1 MDVVSMSCTKL
12 IEARAELARNEVSQK
27 CDSKEYQENV
37 SFVEFF
43 EAKLFEAIDA
53 LKKNS
58 VALIQTAIAEDD
70 PNHN

>member
-37 SFVEFF
+37 SIVEFF
-43 EAKLFEAIDA
+43 EAMDVLT
-53 LKKNS
+53 KNS

>member
-1 MDVVSMSCTKL
+1 MKFTSMNREKL
-12 IEARAELARNEVSQK
+12 KESRAEVANNEMSK
-27 CDSKEYQENV
+27 FFFEGKEYQENV

-58 VALIQTAIAEDD
+58 VALMHPDS
-70 PNHN
+70 